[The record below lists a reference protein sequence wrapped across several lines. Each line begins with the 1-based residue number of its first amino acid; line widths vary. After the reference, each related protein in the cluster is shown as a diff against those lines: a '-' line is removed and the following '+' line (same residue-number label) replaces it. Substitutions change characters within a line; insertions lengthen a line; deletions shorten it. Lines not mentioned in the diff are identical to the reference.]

1 MDKGAEKWSKHLDGY
16 VSIDSPTPTK
26 LRRSRITRGTQRALP
41 PVDDPDKYPLY
52 FIWDGAK
59 IPCLLVLI
67 GFVCAVFGFS
77 VITVVNIA
85 TAYRTNLVKK
95 FNSSDEIRWE
105 WDNIEGYLS
114 LSGVCVILCGHGY
127 NGLLYYAKS
136 LPLQLEVVAY
146 LR

>member
-114 LSGVCVILCGHGY
+114 LLVYVSYCVGMATMACFITQ
-127 NGLLYYAKS
+127 KS
-136 LPLQLEVVAY
+136 LPCSWK
-146 LR
+146 